1 MMNVYKSGCMC
12 RNVFLR
18 LSESYWNHGLEI
30 QGKLTSPS
38 GQKIKDKVIHMSLSV
53 QVAVT
58 DYGGLGG
65 L

>member
-1 MMNVYKSGCMC
+1 MMNVYKSGYMC

-53 QVAVT
+53 
-58 DYGGLGG
+58 
-65 L
+65 